1 MPLPDPA
8 AAVAILVAAV
18 LLLTLWWTH
27 RQTGGARH
35 NKKKQAEQD
44 LDTVR
49 AWPPQAVRIMTA
61 PERKAYEILRRAL
74 PQHMVLAQVPL
85 SRFVSVP
92 VRHSYAEWLDRVG
105 RLSVDLLVCDFSS
118 RIIAAIEIRGAEETP
133 RAQLRHERMSQV
145 LRAAGLKVHVW
156 PVHDLPSLGEVRE
169 MFGVTSEGT
178 ASQPMPLV
186 DRAGR
191 TAIPVPEMQELLSAG
206 DEFDYQ
212 HDPVPSAFFDEQLG
226 DARA

>member
-1 MPLPDPA
+1 MPLPDSA
-8 AAVAILVAAV
+8 AALAILVATA

-27 RQTGGARH
+27 RHSAGARA
-35 NKKKQAEQD
+35 NKKRPEEE
-44 LDTVR
+44 LDTVQ

-133 RAQLRHERMSQV
+133 RARERHERMSQV

-156 PVHDLPSLGEVRE
+156 PVLDLPSLGEVRE

-186 DRAGR
+186 DKTGR
-191 TAIPVPEMQELLSAG
+191 TAIPVPEMQELLAAG
-206 DEFDYQ
+206 DEFDYH

>member
-8 AAVAILVAAV
+8 AALAILVATA
-18 LLLTLWWTH
+18 LLLTLWWTR
-27 RQTGGARH
+27 RQGAGARA
-35 NKKKQAEQD
+35 KKKRPED
-44 LDTVR
+44 ELDTVQ

-61 PERKAYEILRRAL
+61 PERK
-74 PQHMVLAQVPL
+74 VLAQVPL

-92 VRHSYAEWLDRVG
+92 VRHSYVEWLDRVG

-133 RAQLRHERMSQV
+133 RARQRHERMSQV

-156 PVHDLPSLGEVRE
+156 PVLDLPSLGEVRE

-178 ASQPMPLV
+178 VSQPMPLM
-186 DRAGR
+186 DKSGR
-191 TAIPVPEMQELLSAG
+191 TAIPVPEMQEILAAG
-206 DEFDYQ
+206 DEFDYH
-212 HDPVPSAFFDEQLG
+212 HDPVPSAFFDEQVS
-226 DARA
+226 ARA

>member
-1 MPLPDPA
+1 MPLPDSA
-8 AAVAILVAAV
+8 AALAILVATA

-27 RQTGGARH
+27 RQSAGARA
-35 NKKKQAEQD
+35 KKKRPEEE
-44 LDTVR
+44 LDTVQ

-92 VRHSYAEWLDRVG
+92 VRHSYVEWLDRVG

-133 RAQLRHERMSQV
+133 RARQRHER
-145 LRAAGLKVHVW
+145 
-156 PVHDLPSLGEVRE
+156 SLGEVRE

-178 ASQPMPLV
+178 VSQPMPLV
-186 DRAGR
+186 DNSGR

-206 DEFDYQ
+206 DEFDYH
-212 HDPVPSAFFDEQLG
+212 HDPVPSAFFDEQVG
-226 DARA
+226 ARA

>member
-1 MPLPDPA
+1 MPLPDSA
-8 AAVAILVAAV
+8 AALAILVATA

-27 RQTGGARH
+27 RQSAGARA
-35 NKKKQAEQD
+35 KKKRPEEE
-44 LDTVR
+44 LDTVQ

-92 VRHSYAEWLDRVG
+92 VRHSYVEWLDRVG

-133 RAQLRHERMSQV
+133 RARQRHERMSQV

-156 PVHDLPSLGEVRE
+156 PVLDLPSLGEVRE

-178 ASQPMPLV
+178 VSQPMPLV
-186 DRAGR
+186 DHTGR

-206 DEFDYQ
+206 DEFDYH
-212 HDPVPSAFFDEQLG
+212 HDPVPSAFFDEQVG
-226 DARA
+226 ARA

>member
-8 AAVAILVAAV
+8 AALAILVATA
-18 LLLTLWWTH
+18 LLLTLWWIH
-27 RQTGGARH
+27 RQTAGARA
-35 NKKKQAEQD
+35 KKTRPEEE
-44 LDTVR
+44 LDTVQ

-105 RLSVDLLVCDFSS
+105 RLSVDLVVCDFSS

-133 RAQLRHERMSQV
+133 RARQRHERMSQV

-156 PVHDLPSLGEVRE
+156 PVLDLPSLGEVRE

-186 DRAGR
+186 DKSGR
-191 TAIPVPEMQELLSAG
+191 TAIPVPEMQELLAAG
-206 DEFDYQ
+206 DEFDYH

>member
-1 MPLPDPA
+1 MPFPDPA
-8 AAVAILVAAV
+8 AALAILVATA
-18 LLLTLWWTH
+18 LLLTLWWTR
-27 RQTGGARH
+27 RQGAGARA
-35 NKKKQAEQD
+35 KKKRPEEE
-44 LDTVR
+44 LDTVQ

-92 VRHSYAEWLDRVG
+92 VRHSYVEWLDRVG

-133 RAQLRHERMSQV
+133 RARQRHERMSQV

-156 PVHDLPSLGEVRE
+156 PVLDLPSLGEVRE
-169 MFGVTSEGT
+169 MFGITSEGT
-178 ASQPMPLV
+178 ASQPMPLM
-186 DRAGR
+186 DKSGR
-191 TAIPVPEMQELLSAG
+191 TAIPVPEMQEILAAG
-206 DEFDYQ
+206 DEFDYH
-212 HDPVPSAFFDEQLG
+212 HDPVPSAFFDEQVS
-226 DARA
+226 ARA

>member
-1 MPLPDPA
+1 MPLPDSA
-8 AAVAILVAAV
+8 AALAILVATA

-27 RQTGGARH
+27 RQTSGARAR
-35 NKKKQAEQD
+35 KKRPEEE
-44 LDTVR
+44 LDTVL

-61 PERKAYEILRRAL
+61 HERKAYEILRRAL

-118 RIIAAIEIRGAEETP
+118 RIVAAIEIRGAEETP
-133 RAQLRHERMSQV
+133 RARQRHERMSQV

-156 PVHDLPSLGEVRE
+156 PVHDLPTLGEVRE

-178 ASQPMPLV
+178 ASAPMPMV
-186 DRAGR
+186 DHAGR
-191 TAIPVPEMQELLSAG
+191 AAIPVPEMQELLAAG
-206 DEFDYQ
+206 DDFDYH
-212 HDPVPSAFFDEQLG
+212 HDPVPSAFFDEQLS

>member
-8 AAVAILVAAV
+8 AALAILVAMV
-18 LLLTLWWTH
+18 LLLTLWWTR
-27 RQTGGARH
+27 RQSAGARA
-35 NKKKQAEQD
+35 KKKRPEEE
-44 LDTVR
+44 LDTVQ

-92 VRHSYAEWLDRVG
+92 VRHSYGEWLDRVG

-133 RAQLRHERMSQV
+133 RARMRHERMSQV

-156 PVHDLPSLGEVRE
+156 PVLDLPSLGEVRE
-169 MFGVTSEGT
+169 MFGITSEGT

-186 DRAGR
+186 DKAGR
-191 TAIPVPEMQELLSAG
+191 MAIPVPEMHELLSAG
-206 DEFDYQ
+206 DEFDYH

>member
-1 MPLPDPA
+1 MPLPDSA
-8 AAVAILVAAV
+8 AALAILVATA

-27 RQTGGARH
+27 RQSAVARA
-35 NKKKQAEQD
+35 KKKRPED
-44 LDTVR
+44 ELDTVQ

-133 RAQLRHERMSQV
+133 RARQRHERMSQV

-156 PVHDLPSLGEVRE
+156 PVLDLPSLGEVRE

-191 TAIPVPEMQELLSAG
+191 MAIPVPEMQELLAAG
-206 DEFDYQ
+206 DEFDYH